1 MKLSGCKVDPL
12 IKSNIH
18 IIRYDHLTRILPP
31 LLLSLLT
38 TITNT
43 SPTTVALVGTS
54 IIVIVI
60 VMAIV
65 EVTRSALELGQ
76 LLHRFLEAVVEVAH
90 QLLLM
95 GHEQV

>member
-54 IIVIVI
+54 IIVIV
-60 VMAIV
+60 MAIV

>member
-54 IIVIVI
+54 IIMI

>member
-1 MKLSGCKVDPL
+1 MKLSGCKIDPL

-31 LLLSLLT
+31 LLLILLT

-43 SPTTVALVGTS
+43 SPTTVPLVGTS
-54 IIVIVI
+54 MIVI